1 MDPVSE
7 LIPIRPVAHYT
18 MGGIE
23 VDENSQTTVDGL
35 YAVGEC
41 ANHKVHGANRL
52 GGNSLLELIVF
63 GRQAG
68 KSAAKNAKTKEVDL
82 DIEKHSQIGKYS
94 IINILDHMNEIDFYE
109 KREFLGDMF
118 YVHVGIKRDKEHLE
132 YVLKDVRE
140 LIKNLPLMGVSDKSK
155 VYNSNLIEFLEFKNM
170 LELSELVLIGAIARD
185 ESRGA
190 HYRVDN
196 PTENS
201 ELFKGHTIIDI
212 DGNVSYED

>member
-1 MDPVSE
+1 
-7 LIPIRPVAHYT
+7 

-23 VDENSQTTVDGL
+23 VDENSKTSINGL

-63 GRQAG
+63 GKQAG
-68 KSAAKNAKTKEVDL
+68 QNAAKNVKNCEINL
-82 DIEKHSQIGKYS
+82 DKDRYVEEANNFIMDIKNY
-94 IINILDHMNEIDFYE
+94 MNEIDFYQ
-109 KREFLGDMF
+109 KREFLGNLF
-118 YVHVGIKRDKEHLE
+118 YVHVGIKREKTNLE
-132 YVLKDVRE
+132 SVLKDVRK
-140 LIKNLPLMGVSDKSK
+140 LLQNLPMMGVSDKSEI
-155 VYNSNLIEFLEFKNM
+155 YNTNLIEFLEFKNM

-190 HYRVDN
+190 HFRIDK
-196 PTENS
+196 PTEND
-201 ELFKGHTIIDI
+201 ELFKAHSVIDK